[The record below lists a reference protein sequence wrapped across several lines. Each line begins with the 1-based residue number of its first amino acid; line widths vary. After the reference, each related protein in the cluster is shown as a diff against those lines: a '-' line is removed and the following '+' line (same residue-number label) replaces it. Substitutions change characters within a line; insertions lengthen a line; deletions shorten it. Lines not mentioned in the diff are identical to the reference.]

1 MFFFDYD
8 DYTNLASTGLRSGT
22 PEGFLGKRVLKICR
36 KVTGEH
42 PCRSVISINFM

>member
-22 PEGFLGKRVLKICR
+22 PEGFLGKSVLKICR
-36 KVTGEH
+36 KLQENIHAEV
-42 PCRSVISINFM
+42 SFQ